1 MMLAELDALSA
12 LLGMRRAFSHVIN
25 LSATAFPIKTR
36 LQIQEVLRCAWMLSI
51 YYSRHLHGSNQTPAG
66 YPLID

>member
-36 LQIQEVLRCAWMLSI
+36 LQIREVLRCA
-51 YYSRHLHGSNQTPAG
+51 
-66 YPLID
+66 